1 MTWAAAHVRCFLGK
15 SSWHA
20 ETRTAG
26 GGLISLAW
34 PAGSTPGPSQ
44 TTGRRLSFF
53 FFYFH
58 VFTVSYF
65 SARSRSCAEADSC
78 CSEEKPQGAFLQES
92 CAPSSWSTEP
102 LQTLLLFGF
111 NTNLCSVSFIYI
123 YIKIHVEDTLISAF
137 FPPPTLWAHDPRC
150 NSTTDAMRTVA
161 PDHFLGCTPRQ

>member
-1 MTWAAAHVRCFLGK
+1 MSDVSWVNPPDTLRQAQREEAWFLLLDPQVRPRVRLKRQDGGFL
-15 SSWHA
+15 
-20 ETRTAG
+20 
-26 GGLISLAW
+26 
-34 PAGSTPGPSQ
+34 
-44 TTGRRLSFF
+44 F

-123 YIKIHVEDTLISAF
+123 YIYKYTLRTHWYPPF
-137 FPPPTLWAHDPRC
+137 FLLRRCEHMTRGVTRRPTRWGR
-150 NSTTDAMRTVA
+150 
-161 PDHFLGCTPRQ
+161 